1 LVLSIHDRKELE
13 SIIKAATNDSK
24 TLADLARKMIPR
36 QGNVEE
42 FAYGLICGLVLGN
55 FIERFTKINERQ
67 PDRDEMADLFLIMMR
82 RRPAVRKAI
91 MGEFESI

>member
-1 LVLSIHDRKELE
+1 MVLSIHDRKELE
-13 SIIKAATNDSK
+13 SLIKAATNDSK

-82 RRPAVRKAI
+82 RMPAVRKAI

>member
-1 LVLSIHDRKELE
+1 MVLSIHDRKELE
-13 SIIKAATNDSK
+13 SLIKAATNDSK
-24 TLADLARKMIPR
+24 TLAALARKMIPR

-82 RRPAVRKAI
+82 RMPAVRKAI

>member
-13 SIIKAATNDSK
+13 SLIKAATNDSK

-82 RRPAVRKAI
+82 RMPAVRKAI